1 MPHQHGLELQLWTQI
16 RFQIRWLPWSPV
28 ILHEVRKTLWSCCWP
43 RSIFQQTLDK
53 QTNKRQ
59 TENENKR
66 KVAQSLNLGSQW
78 YASVSLKEK
87 KYEKIDKGEKKKKR
101 VKRKENIP
109 KPKQTKNK
117 QTKRKKERSNED
129 TDRQIEQERKSGS
142 ISVSGHLPTYPSPN
156 PALTLTWL
164 FLG

>member
-66 KVAQSLNLGSQW
+66 KVAQSSNLGSQW

-87 KYEKIDKGEKKKKR
+87 KYEKIDKGEKKETGKA
-101 VKRKENIP
+101 KRKYT
-109 KPKQTKNK
+109 KTQTDKKQTNKKNK
-117 QTKRKKERSNED
+117 GEKQRGYRQTDRTRKKK
-129 TDRQIEQERKSGS
+129 QINIS
-142 ISVSGHLPTYPSPN
+142 IWATSHLPHP
-156 PALTLTWL
+156 
-164 FLG
+164 

>member
-66 KVAQSLNLGSQW
+66 KVAQSSNLGSQW

-87 KYEKIDKGEKKKKR
+87 KYEKIDKGEKKETCKA
-101 VKRKENIP
+101 KRKYT
-109 KPKQTKNK
+109 KTQTDKKQTNKKNK
-117 QTKRKKERSNED
+117 GKKQRGYRQTDRTRKKK
-129 TDRQIEQERKSGS
+129 QINIS
-142 ISVSGHLPTYPSPN
+142 IWATAHLPLP
-156 PALTLTWL
+156 
-164 FLG
+164 